1 MRKLA
6 LSILVIAAAGAVAV
20 PASAQR
26 GLNSLSAGPNADGVD
41 NARRIEENK
50 MRSLEVVR
58 KAGLAAL
65 QAQDFPRA
73 EQSFSKLLS
82 FDPTTSDANYLMG
95 LAQMGQKKWLEA
107 KFSLEGAIKNEPKR
121 PEPKAR
127 LGVAYIMI
135 NDMDGAAKQRA
146 DLASMAASCGN
157 CTDAGRIAANLAMID
172 KVLAAI
178 APKAPTA
185 G

>member
-1 MRKLA
+1 MNKLA
-6 LSILVIAAAGAVAV
+6 VSILILAAMGSATGAAIA
-20 PASAQR
+20 QK
-26 GLNSLSAGPNADGVD
+26 GLSTGPNMDAIE

-50 MRSLEVVR
+50 MRSLEVPR

-65 QAQDFPRA
+65 QAQDFALA
-73 EQSFSKLLS
+73 EQSFTKLLS
-82 FDPTTSDANYLMG
+82 FDPTTSDASYLMA
-95 LAQMGQKKWLEA
+95 LAQMGQKKWAEA
-107 KFSLEGAIKNEPKR
+107 KLSLEDAIKKEPKR

-127 LGVAYIMI
+127 LGVADIMI

-146 DLASMAASCGN
+146 DLVALASDCGSCG
-157 CTDAGRIAANLAMID
+157 DSRRIAENIAMID

-178 APKAPTA
+178 APKTPTA